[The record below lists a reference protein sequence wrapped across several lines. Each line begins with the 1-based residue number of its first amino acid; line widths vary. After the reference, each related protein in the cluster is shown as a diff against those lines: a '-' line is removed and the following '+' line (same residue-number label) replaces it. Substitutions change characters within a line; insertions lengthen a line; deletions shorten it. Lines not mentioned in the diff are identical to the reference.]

1 MVQFENSTTID
12 RPVEDVFA
20 YVADVAN
27 DPAWHTDVVE
37 GRKVSDGPIGIGSRL
52 QIRIKPFMGV
62 SEGIEEVFGY
72 EPNRLYQ
79 VRAEMGP
86 MRSTLTCR
94 FEPVDGRTRF
104 ARRVEIQ
111 TSGPLSLLMTL
122 MRPMMARRNAGFVAN
137 LRRVL
142 ERGSAGT

>member
-1 MVQFENSTTID
+1 MVQFENSITIE
-12 RPVEDVFA
+12 RPVEEVFA

-27 DPAWHTDVVE
+27 DPAWHTDVVK

-62 SEGIEEVFGY
+62 SEGIEEVVGY

-86 MRSTLTCR
+86 MRPTLTCR
-94 FEPVDGRTRF
+94 FEPVDGRTRLS
-104 ARRVEIQ
+104 RRVEIQ

-137 LRRVL
+137 LKRVL
-142 ERGSAGT
+142 ERASTGT